1 MAIKPALLRARA
13 VALALACAACHRQ
26 PALRTAV
33 VPVLVTV
40 DQSAADLSPDEIAK
54 VAPRVARIVVM
65 PESLSISPGETYSYA
80 MLRVL
85 AIDSS
90 GSALGRLRVFDTS
103 MNPGAAVL
111 AGGRQLRG
119 VFPGTS
125 ELWIRFPQALW
136 SGGGSSLPAIPVHI
150 VVRPTATGADRPPSP
165 NDR

>member
-1 MAIKPALLRARA
+1 MVSKSAFLRAGA
-13 VALALACAACHRQ
+13 VALVLACAACHRQ
-26 PALRTAV
+26 PALATV
-33 VPVLVTV
+33 TVPVLVTV
-40 DQSAADLSPDEIAK
+40 DQSAGELSPDEIAK

-80 MLRVL
+80 MLRVV
-85 AIDSS
+85 AVDSS
-90 GSALGRLRVFDTS
+90 GRALGRLRVFDTS

-111 AGGRQLRG
+111 AGARQLRG
-119 VFPGTS
+119 VFPGTN

-150 VVRPTATGADRPPSP
+150 VVRSAETGADRPPSP

>member
-1 MAIKPALLRARA
+1 MALL
-13 VALALACAACHRQ
+13 VACAACHRQ
-26 PALRTAV
+26 PALSTV
-33 VPVLVTV
+33 MVPVLVSV
-40 DQSAADLSPDEIAK
+40 DQSAAELTPDEMAR

-65 PESLSISPGETYSYA
+65 PESLSISPGETFSYA
-80 MLRVL
+80 KLRVV
-85 AIDSS
+85 AVDSS

-103 MNPGAAVL
+103 MKPGAAVL

-136 SGGGSSLPAIPVHI
+136 SGGGSSLPAIPVRI
-150 VVRPTATGADRPPSP
+150 VVRPPTTGADRPPSP